1 VFQLLV
7 LCRVFEEDQNP
18 SLSTRAL
25 LADKLENSALRHA
38 VFVSFGDDDTVVD
51 SLL

>member
-1 VFQLLV
+1 MYGNGGRCANDVDGAIDTLGFDTV
-7 LCRVFEEDQNP
+7 GVP
-18 SLSTRAL
+18 
-25 LADKLENSALRHA
+25 NSALRHA